1 MSELHQS
8 PEAHEQIHHVIS
20 LKTYMAIYA
29 ALLVLL
35 VATVLASELPISRSA
50 HFFVAMT
57 IAVVKA
63 VLIMLFFM
71 HVYYSAPLIWV
82 TAVGS
87 LVWVALLI
95 GFLLA
100 DSWSRDWLNILG
112 K

>member
-1 MSELHQS
+1 MSELRQTH
-8 PEAHEQIHHVIS
+8 EAHEQSHHVIS
-20 LKTYMAIYA
+20 QKTYWTIYV

-35 VATVLASELPISRSA
+35 VATVLASELPISRNA
-50 HFFVAMT
+50 HLFVAMT

-71 HVYYSAPLIWV
+71 HVYYSAPLTWI
-82 TAVGS
+82 TATGS
-87 LVWVALLI
+87 LLWVALLL

-100 DSWSRDWLNILG
+100 DYWSRDWLNILG